1 MRSGLICLTH
11 GGLILDCYVGPE
23 QGLRVGTPG
32 ERRHFSRC
40 WTFYFRWLVDF
51 DLQPRLLSS
60 LEGIGH
66 HLAESIS
73 TPETFLSQSYLTL
86 FSESV
91 IRTAQTY

>member
-1 MRSGLICLTH
+1 M
-11 GGLILDCYVGPE
+11 DCYVGPE
-23 QGLRVGTPG
+23 QGLRVGTPD
-32 ERRHFSRC
+32 ERHHFSRC
-40 WTFYFRWLVDF
+40 WTFYFRRLVDF
-51 DLQPRLLSS
+51 DLLLRLLSS

-66 HLAESIS
+66 HLVESIS